1 MKQGFLGLTLA
12 LLGSATTVAA
22 ADYADPTWPCIQ
34 RKVENLSAGLMW
46 SLPQPEVPFPVDA
59 AVALEIAILADTLSL
74 RRIPAEELQPLIDE
88 FAARHDGDPAL
99 LGQVFTAVFEPLNK
113 RRGRII
119 DGIGDFSLG
128 QIALSEKIDAARVEM
143 SAQMAKTEPDFDKVD
158 ALEEQLDWDQVI
170 FTDRQRSIEYL
181 CETPVIIERRL
192 FEIARML
199 QQAAKT

>member
-12 LLGSATTVAA
+12 VLWSATMVGA

-46 SLPQPEVPFPVDA
+46 SLPQRETAVSVDA
-59 AVALEIAILADTLSL
+59 AVAQEITTLADTLSL
-74 RRIPAEELQPLIDE
+74 RRIPVEELQLLIDE
-88 FAARHDGDPAL
+88 FATRHDGDPAL
-99 LGQVFTAVFEPLNK
+99 LGQVFTAVFEPLNN

-119 DGIGDFSLG
+119 SGIGDFSLG
-128 QIALSEKIDAARVEM
+128 QIALAQKIDAARVEM
-143 SAQMAKTEPDFDKVD
+143 TAQMAKAEPDFDKVD
-158 ALEEQLDWDQVI
+158 AIEEQLDWDQVI

>member
-59 AVALEIAILADTLSL
+59 AVGLEIAILADTLSL

-170 FTDRQRSIEYL
+170 FSDRQRSIEYL